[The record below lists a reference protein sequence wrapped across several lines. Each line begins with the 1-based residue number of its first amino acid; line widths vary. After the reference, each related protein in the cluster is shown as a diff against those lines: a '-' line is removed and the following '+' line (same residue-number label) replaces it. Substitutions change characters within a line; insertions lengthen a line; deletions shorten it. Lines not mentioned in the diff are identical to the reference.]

1 MQDQG
6 KSSSLGPTT
15 DLWKRK
21 DDMLQTLTAQWQNN
35 KPQRDRILKTTQHH
49 GEQMF
54 QGLQTLGEKLQKGS
68 TDLLANKNADPLKL
82 KEHVQTVGSK
92 LSKLSLSNIVPGG
105 ILASSTT
112 KRNTSSCENDLNM
125 FNERMKEEMMRRDVR
140 REAEQAC
147 LQTMREHLETFLPDH
162 QGATYEEWIFAF
174 HPENTQDVS
183 LIMEHKEVD
192 ERFYVE
198 ESDHRRLWNETVT
211 DPSRQVVARTRIF
224 SSPEKL
230 GTMIDLLGETT
241 TTTTQEE
248 CDKLQPPVYEDI
260 FHHGKSPVADSP
272 AVVAS
277 TQEVDLLSF

>member
-198 ESDHRRLWNETVT
+198 ESDHRRLWNETVD
-211 DPSRQVVARTRIF
+211 DPSRHVVARTRIF
-224 SSPEKL
+224 RSPEKQ
-230 GTMIDLLGETT
+230 GTMIDLLGETST
-241 TTTTQEE
+241 ATTQEE
-248 CDKLQPPVYEDI
+248 GVTLQPPLSVD
-260 FHHGKSPVADSP
+260 FFNDGAVPVAP
-272 AVVAS
+272 APPASS